1 MFTGLVEAT
10 GKITSLESQ
19 GPGMR
24 IVVDAGDLADGV
36 QIGDS
41 IANNGCCLT
50 VIAATGPYLAFEA
63 GPETLAKTSLGSK
76 QVGDSLNLERSL
88 QVGDRLGGHLV
99 TGHVDAR
106 GVLDERTDDAE
117 WSTLWFKVP
126 KTLIR
131 QMAPKGSIT
140 VEGVSLTLVDVEAD
154 RFSVALIPHTLE
166 VTTLG
171 GLQPGDTVN
180 LETDL
185 LAKYVEQ
192 QLSAW
197 SPRSES

>member
-10 GKITSLESQ
+10 GKITALESQ

-24 IVVDAGDLADGV
+24 IVVNAGDLANGV
-36 QIGDS
+36 EIGDS

-50 VIAATGPYLAFEA
+50 VIEANGPYLAFEA
-63 GPETLAKTSLGSK
+63 GPETLSKTSLGGK
-76 QVGDSLNLERSL
+76 QVGDSVNLERSL

-99 TGHVDAR
+99 PGHVDAR
-106 GVLDERTDDAE
+106 GILDERTDDEE
-117 WSTLWFKVP
+117 WSTFWFQVP
-126 KTLIR
+126 ETLIR

-154 RFSVALIPHTLE
+154 RFCVALIPHTLE

-197 SPRSES
+197 SPNSKS

>member
-10 GKITSLESQ
+10 GKITALESQ

-24 IVVDAGDLADGV
+24 IVVNAGDLANGV
-36 QIGDS
+36 EIGDS

-50 VIAATGPYLAFEA
+50 VIEANGPYLAFEA
-63 GPETLAKTSLGSK
+63 GPETLSKTSLGGK
-76 QVGDSLNLERSL
+76 QVGDSVNLERSL

-106 GVLDERTDDAE
+106 GILDERTDDEE
-117 WSTLWFKVP
+117 WSTFWFQVP
-126 KTLIR
+126 ETLIR

-154 RFSVALIPHTLE
+154 RFCVALIPHTLE

-197 SPRSES
+197 SPNSKS